1 MCHGCKPG
9 LLSSERLPLRR
20 GAVDRDRRGP
30 WSPAKRTR
38 WSGAGAPCDVQLFRN
53 KASLIAMKC
62 EIGTLWETCRDNGPR
77 TAMHAVQLG
86 SIARHNTVC
95 LLHPYCIVFK
105 MGSTGTSGGQ
115 SRVTRVANLAPG
127 GPLRGSPPL
136 LGKHYWATPVTA
148 WWVLAWSFATLK
160 GERARERHRHR
171 LSPTII
177 IDPESQDQDFSQHNL
192 EDYPPIIS
200 ARAIRERLHARQK

>member
-105 MGSTGTSGGQ
+105 
-115 SRVTRVANLAPG
+115 N
-127 GPLRGSPPL
+127 RGSQEWQTLPL
-136 LGKHYWATPVTA
+136 VGLC
-148 WWVLAWSFATLK
+148 
-160 GERARERHRHR
+160 GEALPSSGSITGQR
-171 LSPTII
+171 LSLHGGCWPGHL
-177 IDPESQDQDFSQHNL
+177 QH
-192 EDYPPIIS
+192 
-200 ARAIRERLHARQK
+200 